1 MPNMPTDLAWPARTR
16 RLTIRPLSL
25 DDFEAVQRYRLVESV
40 DRWMTTSATD
50 REAFRERFEEAARLV
65 KVLAIELD
73 GEVIGD
79 LTLLIQDSG
88 AMTDVQELAR
98 GAEAEL
104 GWCLNPERQGHGY
117 ATEAV
122 TELIRICFEDL
133 GLRRVTAMC
142 FAENEASWRLME
154 RVHMR
159 REQHKIR
166 DSLHRSEGWLDG
178 FGYAL
183 LADEWQPDR

>member
-1 MPNMPTDLAWPARTR
+1 MPIDLAWPARTR

-142 FAENEASWRLME
+142 FAENEPSWRLME

-159 REQHKIR
+159 REQHKVR

-183 LADEWQPDR
+183 LADEWRPDR